1 MKNDNEK
8 ETTKEEGL
16 DNLSD
21 ISIRK
26 LVLTKHVL
34 FSVIYDQ
41 LFNYL

>member
-8 ETTKEEGL
+8 ETTEEEDL

-21 ISIRK
+21 ISISK

>member
-8 ETTKEEGL
+8 ETTQEQDL

-21 ISIRK
+21 VLISKPI
-26 LVLTKHVL
+26 LTKHIL

-41 LFNYL
+41 SC

>member
-8 ETTKEEGL
+8 ETTQEEGL

-21 ISIRK
+21 VSICK
-26 LVLTKHVL
+26 PVLTKHVL
-34 FSVIYDQ
+34 FSVIYEQ